1 MVSFQF
7 HLNWDGGGDF
17 GLIGS
22 WLHTFCI
29 SIGPDSTDVTLVM
42 LFSYGAGTFR
52 GELGKVLC
60 VKCVGMRSEEA
71 S

>member
-1 MVSFQF
+1 M
-7 HLNWDGGGDF
+7 NWDGGGDF
-17 GLIGS
+17 GSIGS